1 MFTKRVTIWSILCVV
16 HVIFGIYQMCTNE
29 TIFAQWLL
37 IATGIFAPFA
47 PLFYYLIIGI
57 ILFIGLSKALD
68 ARPSIDDL

>member
-1 MFTKRVTIWSILCVV
+1 MFTKRVTIWLILCII
-16 HVIFGIYQMCTNE
+16 HVIFGIYQMFTNE

-57 ILFIGLSKALD
+57 ILFIGLDKALD
-68 ARPSIDDL
+68 ERANTDDL

>member
-1 MFTKRVTIWSILCVV
+1 MFRKRVTIWLILCVV

-57 ILFIGLSKALD
+57 ILFIGLDKALD
-68 ARPSIDDL
+68 DSSDIDSL